1 MTLKESCTRIKNAL
15 LYKVGLR
22 APYSKIRIW
31 SLRKMGF
38 TVGDKVYLPA
48 DIVIAHNLVY
58 NRGNLIIGNRVS
70 IAPGVILI
78 LSSHS
83 NFSQT
88 SHAVTPRD
96 NQITIENDAW
106 IGAASVIL
114 NGITIGEGSVVG
126 AGSIVTHDLP
136 EHAVC
141 AGNPCRV
148 LHYINNSTD
157 KIVTKA

>member
-1 MTLKESCTRIKNAL
+1 MTLKESCIRIKNAL

-38 TVGDKVYLPA
+38 TVGRNVYLPA
-48 DIVIAHNLVY
+48 DLVIAHNVVY
-58 NRGNLIIGNRVS
+58 NRGNLTIGDRVS

-83 NFSQT
+83 NFSKT
-88 SHAVTPRD
+88 SHAVTPRA
-96 NQITIENDAW
+96 NSITIGKDAW

-114 NGITIGEGSVVG
+114 NGTNIGEAAVVG
-126 AGSIVTHDLP
+126 AGSIVTHDVP
-136 EHAVC
+136 SHTVV
-141 AGNPCRV
+141 AGNPAKVIRTIDT
-148 LHYINNSTD
+148 HEQHTD
-157 KIVTKA
+157 

>member
-1 MTLKESCTRIKNAL
+1 MTFKESCTRIKNAL

-48 DIVIAHNLVY
+48 DLVIAHNLVY
-58 NRGNLIIGNRVS
+58 NRGNLTIGNRVS

-83 NFSQT
+83 NFSPT

-96 NQITIENDAW
+96 NHITIEDDAW

-114 NGITIGEGSVVG
+114 NGVTIGEGSVVG
-126 AGSIVTHDLP
+126 AGSIVTHDVP
-136 EHAVC
+136 PHTVV
-141 AGNPCRV
+141 AGNPAKTIRTIE
-148 LHYINNSTD
+148 ING
-157 KIVTKA
+157 